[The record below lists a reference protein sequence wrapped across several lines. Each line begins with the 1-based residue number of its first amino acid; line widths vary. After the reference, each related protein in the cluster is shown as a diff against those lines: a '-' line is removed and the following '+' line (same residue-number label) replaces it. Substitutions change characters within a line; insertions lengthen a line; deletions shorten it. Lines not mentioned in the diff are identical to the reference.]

1 MFKLKKKNCSCKSE
15 VWSSGKFISR
25 GNHFAKDDKTR
36 PTILGIVGP
45 LEKLLRVF

>member
-1 MFKLKKKNCSCKSE
+1 MFKLKKKIAVVKSE
-15 VWSSGKFISR
+15 VQSSGKFISR
-25 GNHFAKDDKTR
+25 ANHFAKDDKTR